1 MSGIAHII
9 LPSIEKFQKV
19 VLDQQG
25 TAQDAHNLK
34 DGSVQLEVVLDD
46 GDKAICDDGDMD
58 LYPYGIL
65 AVAPETFDAEML
77 LDPFEE
83 KLDLPA
89 VTVQQGDV
97 LCRKVEV
104 VGVVHEGTS
113 EVSGVIDNPAQYSRV
128 VASVAFPRE
137 SDGLVKEHTILP
149 VKHIL
154 SVENLEFGIPF
165 LPDDKECAAEMD
177 SEEPCEVEVATV
189 EDIAGVGFVFNP
201 VHGLAVVDFGIG
213 DSVEYRYL
221 GDDVNLGVDFD
232 AGLCA
237 AEECPAKEGHT
248 EVDGCGI
255 DCVETPV
262 QLELPCNPSLLRKR
276 YHIESKLLKDSG
288 FAKHIGFGECVPDNR
303 RITES
308 KLIAPFGVCGSD
320 IREFSECTASEQ
332 LSENEDKQMI
342 PVRKTPILC
351 PVIEFVYNPAKL
363 PLWQIH
369 CDLGEYVSSVVHLCS
384 FLLKT
389 KVRNSSP
396 GQYFSIINQ
405 CA

>member
-25 TAQDAHNLK
+25 TAQDAHNLE

-46 GDKAICDDGDMD
+46 GDKAICDDGDVD

-113 EVSGVIDNPAQYSRV
+113 EVSGVIDNPAQYSMV
-128 VASVAFPRE
+128 VARVALPHE

-201 VHGLAVVDFGIG
+201 VHCLAVVDFGIG

-221 GDDVNLGVDFD
+221 GDDVDLGVDFD

-237 AEECPAKEGHT
+237 AEECPAEYGHT
-248 EVDGCGI
+248 EVNGSGI
-255 DCVETPV
+255 HGIEPPV
-262 QLELPCNPSLLRKR
+262 KLEFLGNPPSLRER
-276 YHIESKLLKDSG
+276 HHIESKLLEDSG
-288 FAKHIGFGECVPDNR
+288 LAEHVGFGECVPDNR

-342 PVRKTPILC
+342 PVRKTPILRS
-351 PVIEFVYNPAKL
+351 VIEFGCNSAEL
-363 PLWQIH
+363 PLRQIH
-369 CDLGEYVSSVVHLCS
+369 CDLGEYISSVVHLCF
-384 FLLKT
+384 FLSET

>member
-1 MSGIAHII
+1 MRCNFTSDLFSVDYNLSSRSA
-9 LPSIEKFQKV
+9 L
-19 VLDQQG
+19 
-25 TAQDAHNLK
+25 HN
-34 DGSVQLEVVLDD
+34 
-46 GDKAICDDGDMD
+46 DKLFIK
-58 LYPYGIL
+58 
-65 AVAPETFDAEML
+65 
-77 LDPFEE
+77 E

-104 VGVVHEGTS
+104 VGIVHEGTS

-128 VASVAFPRE
+128 VARVAFPRG

-201 VHGLAVVDFGIG
+201 VHGFAVVDFGIG

-237 AEECPAKEGHT
+237 AEECPAEYGHT
-248 EVDGCGI
+248 EVNGSGI
-255 DCVETPV
+255 HSIEPPV
-262 QLELPCNPSLLRKR
+262 KLEFLGNPPSLRER
-276 YHIESKLLKDSG
+276 HHIKGKLLEDSR
-288 FAKHIGFGECVPDNR
+288 FTEHIGFGECVPDNGR
-303 RITES
+303 CSES
-308 KLIAPFGVCGSD
+308 EIIRTFGMGCSDVC
-320 IREFSECTASEQ
+320 EFSETPAPDELTEHQ
-332 LSENEDKQMI
+332 HKQMT
-342 PVRKTPILC
+342 PVRKTPPLC
-351 PVIEFVYNPAKL
+351 PVAVFRYNSPKL
-363 PLWQIH
+363 PLREKQ
-369 CDLGEYVSSVVHLCS
+369 CDLCEYVLSCMHTDSLLMKKSNIHISNVGHKILLCKS
-384 FLLKT
+384 LNMNT
-389 KVRNSSP
+389 KEIYLTLIKRH
-396 GQYFSIINQ
+396 
-405 CA
+405 

>member
-25 TAQDAHNLK
+25 TAKDAHNLK

-46 GDKAICDDGDMD
+46 GDKAICDDGDVD
-58 LYPYGIL
+58 LYPYGIF
-65 AVAPETFDAEML
+65 AVAPKSLDAEML

-104 VGVVHEGTS
+104 VGIVHEGTS

-128 VASVAFPRE
+128 VARVAFPRE
-137 SDGLVKEHTILP
+137 SDGLVKEHTILH

-177 SEEPCEVEVATV
+177 PKKPCEVEIPAV
-189 EDIAGVGFVFNP
+189 EDIAGIGFVINP
-201 VHGLAVVDFGIG
+201 VHSLVVADFGIG
-213 DSVEYRYL
+213 DSIEYRYL
-221 GDDVNLGVDFD
+221 GDDVDLCMDFD
-232 AGLCA
+232 ARLCTT
-237 AEECPAKEGHT
+237 EERPSKDGHT
-248 EVDGCGI
+248 EVDGSGI
-255 DCVETPV
+255 DGIKLPVEFK
-262 QLELPCNPSLLRKR
+262 LFGDSPSLGKR
-276 YHIESKLLKDSG
+276 HHIEREALEYPRLS
-288 FAKHIGFGECVPDNR
+288 KHICLGECVPDHCR
-303 RITES
+303 VAES
-308 KLIAPFGVCGSD
+308 KLITSFSVGGCD
-320 IREFSECTASEQ
+320 ICKFSECSASEQ
-332 LSENEDKQMI
+332 LSENEDKQVVPM
-342 PVRKTPILC
+342 RKTPILC
-351 PVIEFVYNPAKL
+351 PVIEFGYNSAEL
-363 PLWQIH
+363 PLRQIH
-369 CDLGEYVSSVVHLCS
+369 CDLGEYVSSVVHLCF

-396 GQYFSIINQ
+396 GQYFSSITQ